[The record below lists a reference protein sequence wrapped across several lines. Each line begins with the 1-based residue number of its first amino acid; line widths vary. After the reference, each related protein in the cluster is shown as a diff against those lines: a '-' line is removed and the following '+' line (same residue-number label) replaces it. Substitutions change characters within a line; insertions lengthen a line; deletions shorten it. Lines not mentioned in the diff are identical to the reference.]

1 MSNDLFQ
8 QLEEWNLSREKLN
21 EYAELLG
28 RLTGLPQCSYDIAE
42 NFQEEVRHELELWRK
57 LEPNFGDRNAA
68 VMAYAAACNEHNK
81 E

>member
-1 MSNDLFQ
+1 MSNDLFS

-21 EYAELLG
+21 EYAELIG

-57 LEPNFGDRNAA
+57 LEQNFGDRTAA
-68 VMAYAAACNEHNK
+68 VMAYASACNEIDK